1 MVGYALLGRDPQC
14 RHAIHTVHAIKINT
28 VNKIT
33 RLAVDQLDC
42 FIGLSPQS
50 WHFPGLEP
58 SLPRRP
64 GSSWKQMRRCAE
76 CRSPR
81 ERSKELIVN

>member
-1 MVGYALLGRDPQC
+1 MVGYAFLGRDPQC

-64 GSSWKQMRRCAE
+64 APAGNKCDVAQNAAALVRGQR
-76 CRSPR
+76 
-81 ERSKELIVN
+81 N